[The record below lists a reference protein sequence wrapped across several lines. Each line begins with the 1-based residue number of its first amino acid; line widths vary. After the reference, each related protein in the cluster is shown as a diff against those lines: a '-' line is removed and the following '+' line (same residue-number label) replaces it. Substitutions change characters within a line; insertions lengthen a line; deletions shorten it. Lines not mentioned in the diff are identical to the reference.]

1 MAIAS
6 YQVSNVLRVY
16 GEKLRQGKSV
26 GKIGK
31 RPHPGTDEADFSMGA
46 KRKSLIDRIASKIVD
61 KILQEGPRDDLE
73 KEALRKLQEECG
85 AALTV
90 TIGDAKGLLYRMIDE
105 KGESLHSLSIEDAD
119 FLINKLKEITTETV
133 DKKMP

>member
-1 MAIAS
+1 MTIAS
-6 YQVSNVLRVY
+6 YQVNNVLRVY
-16 GEKLRQGKSV
+16 GEKLRQGKAL
-26 GKIGK
+26 GKIAK

-61 KILQEGPRDDLE
+61 KILQDGPHDDLE
-73 KEALRKLQEECG
+73 KEVFRKLQEECG
-85 AALTV
+85 ASLAV

-105 KGESLHSLSIEDAD
+105 KGESLHSLSIEDAG
-119 FLINKLKEITTETV
+119 FLTSKLKEITTETI